1 MYCLAVGVC
10 ICLSQLLGGAICSIS
25 WAALSGLSGRGS
37 VSLCRDLKCK
47 GGGKMGE
54 HPLKEEGEGKSVGV
68 SDWALLFLV
77 LD

>member
-1 MYCLAVGVC
+1 VSFEQLEQELCQKLLPVC
-10 ICLSQLLGGAICSIS
+10 RICSIS

-68 SDWALLFLV
+68 SDWEWNV
-77 LD
+77 K